1 MGHDPKETFG
11 IGLLRFERYDTFV
24 QSCCTCHGHK
34 SHVITIVTCGL
45 PHLQPKTGIKSCG
58 CFTKIIISCCPRY
71 QRCIQGSRHVRTM
84 IERTNLDVRTKLWG
98 SQKWETKWIRV
109 CNNLTH
115 RCVIQTQTPYF
126 SRNASCT
133 CPSPFPGYVWV
144 LKSVLA
150 TIFWPDDAT
159 YLVLSTWVGAYG
171 HLLKKVEG
179 TCFAVGYQS

>member
-1 MGHDPKETFG
+1 MLLRCMYAIVGYVSILVIIIVLIMINCFLCHLFFYLCNANISSRPEGNDPKETFG

-84 IERTNLDVRTKLWG
+84 IERTNLDVRTK
-98 SQKWETKWIRV
+98 
-109 CNNLTH
+109 
-115 RCVIQTQTPYF
+115 F
-126 SRNASCT
+126 
-133 CPSPFPGYVWV
+133 
-144 LKSVLA
+144 
-150 TIFWPDDAT
+150 
-159 YLVLSTWVGAYG
+159 
-171 HLLKKVEG
+171 
-179 TCFAVGYQS
+179 